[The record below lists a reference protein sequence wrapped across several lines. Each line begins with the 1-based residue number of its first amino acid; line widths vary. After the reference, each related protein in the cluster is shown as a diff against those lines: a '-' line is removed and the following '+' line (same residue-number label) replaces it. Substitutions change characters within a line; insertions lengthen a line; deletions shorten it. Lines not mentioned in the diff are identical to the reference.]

1 MGQCAKLIHSHEP
14 FTGFGMSTKKV
25 FDDMYLYLKK
35 VNQKYLESISQE
47 NKTDKLNGL
56 PEESFVEVTSK
67 FWNLIYKEPYNQINL

>member
-1 MGQCAKLIHSHEP
+1 M
-14 FTGFGMSTKKV
+14 
-25 FDDMYLYLKK
+25 KK

-67 FWNLIYKEPYNQINL
+67 FWNLIYKEPYN